1 MFVLALVAGSPNLDA
16 FAAVV
21 GFGFLVGTIGHILRS
36 RTIIITGILAIL
48 MGVAGVFITNP
59 PQ

>member
-1 MFVLALVAGSPNLDA
+1 MFVLALVAGSGSLAP

-21 GFGFLVGTIGHILRS
+21 GFGFLLGTIGHILRS
-36 RTIIITGILAIL
+36 RTIIVTGILAIL
-48 MGVAGVFITNP
+48 MGIAGVFVANP

>member
-1 MFVLALVAGSPNLDA
+1 MFVLALVAGSPNLDVC
-16 FAAVV
+16 AAVV
-21 GFGFLVGTIGHILRS
+21 CFGFLVGTIGHILRS

-48 MGVAGVFITNP
+48 MGIAGVFITNP

>member
-1 MFVLALVAGSPNLDA
+1 MLALALVAGSANLGA

-36 RTIIITGILAIL
+36 RTMIVTGILAIL
-48 MGVAGVFITNP
+48 MGIAGVFIANP

>member
-1 MFVLALVAGSPNLDA
+1 MLMLAAANLGA

-36 RTIIITGILAIL
+36 RTMIVTGILAVL
-48 MGVAGVFITNP
+48 MGIAAVFVANP

>member
-1 MFVLALVAGSPNLDA
+1 MLLLAQANLGA

-36 RTIIITGILAIL
+36 RTMIVTGILAIL
-48 MGVAGVFITNP
+48 MGVAGVFIANP